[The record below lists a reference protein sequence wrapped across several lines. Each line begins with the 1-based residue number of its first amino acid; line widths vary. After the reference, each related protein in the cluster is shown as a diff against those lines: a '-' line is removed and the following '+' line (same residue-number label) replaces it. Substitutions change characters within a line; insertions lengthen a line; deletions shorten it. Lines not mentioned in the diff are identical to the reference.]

1 MALGER
7 PPMMGLSVSK
17 IKCHYTRKPCMKDEC
32 ALWTRFGEQ
41 EMCGDIVHIYRQDH
55 IVEAILGVQ
64 AAIERRSNT
73 EIQTAE
79 RLTHAFQK
87 NIEKEV
93 QHGLDSDKRRAIT

>member
-1 MALGER
+1 MEEG
-7 PPMMGLSVSK
+7 
-17 IKCHYTRKPCMKDEC
+17 C

-55 IVEAILGVQ
+55 IVEAIRGVQ

-79 RLTHAFQK
+79 RLTHAFENNVK
-87 NIEKEV
+87 NELNKGA
-93 QHGLDSDKRRAIT
+93 QHGLDTDQQRSLT